1 MLSSGY
7 FSFLCKML
15 EKHLWNSF
23 LLYLLVEFLQL
34 VHEITSFPEM
44 LYKRGILKNLSK
56 LIDKHEKQPRGVLS
70 KDVLKN
76 FEKFTEKRLCWSL
89 FLNKVAGWKLET
101 VRSSCWRCSVKKVFL
116 TLLKRDPRTGEFCE
130 IFRKAFLQN
139 TSSQPLLTC
148 SFFFFLFCRSV
159 RFAPKNQLIWWSN
172 DKLGKGIHKPIQ
184 FCVIMEIRWKFHC
197 QVVVAQVPT

>member
-23 LLYLLVEFLQL
+23 LLYLLVEFLLL
-34 VHEITSFPEM
+34 VHEITSLEEV
-44 LYKRGILKNLSK
+44 KRGILKNLSK

-70 KDVLKN
+70 KDVLQN
-76 FEKFTEKRLCWSL
+76 FEKFTEKHLCRSL
-89 FLNKVAGWKLET
+89 FLNEVAGWKLET

-130 IFRKAFLQN
+130 IFRKAFCRTLPRN
-139 TSSQPLLTC
+139 HFSHVLY
-148 SFFFFLFCRSV
+148 FFFF
-159 RFAPKNQLIWWSN
+159 FADQWGLHPKIN
-172 DKLGKGIHKPIQ
+172 
-184 FCVIMEIRWKFHC
+184 
-197 QVVVAQVPT
+197 

>member
-34 VHEITSFPEM
+34 VHEITSLEEV
-44 LYKRGILKNLSK
+44 KRGILKNLSK

-70 KDVLKN
+70 KDVLQN
-76 FEKFTEKRLCWSL
+76 FEKFTEKHLCRSL

-130 IFRKAFLQN
+130 IFRKAFCRTLPRN
-139 TSSQPLLTC
+139 HFSHVLY
-148 SFFFFLFCRSV
+148 FFFFFCKSV